1 MIGMGKRM
9 ITNQMS
15 FVDNLP
21 DQLLILFYFVTD
33 AEESSRYLLFF
44 EYLQY
49 FGGLYRVRSII
60 KGDSYN
66 FIFSLFLAKYLE
78 IDVRTDVARCVD

>member
-1 MIGMGKRM
+1 M

-15 FVDNLP
+15 FVDDLP
-21 DQLLILFYFVTD
+21 DQLFVFLHFMTD
-33 AEESSRYLLFF
+33 AEKTSRYLLFS

-49 FGGLYRVRSII
+49 FGSLYRVRSII

-66 FIFSLFLAKYLE
+66 FLLSLFLAKYLE
-78 IDVRTDVARCVD
+78 IDVRTDTARCVDEKDNY

>member
-1 MIGMGKRM
+1 MGKRM

-15 FVDNLP
+15 FVDDLS
-21 DQLLILFYFVTD
+21 DQLFILLYFVTD
-33 AEESSRYLLFF
+33 AEKTSRYLLFF

-66 FIFSLFLAKYLE
+66 FIFSLFLANTL
-78 IDVRTDVARCVD
+78 R